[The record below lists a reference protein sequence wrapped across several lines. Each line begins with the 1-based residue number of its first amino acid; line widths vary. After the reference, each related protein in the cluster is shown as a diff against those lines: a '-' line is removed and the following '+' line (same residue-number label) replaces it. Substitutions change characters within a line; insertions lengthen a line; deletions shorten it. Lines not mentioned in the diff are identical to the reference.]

1 MMLPV
6 GMFLVYC
13 MILILRGF
21 FTPNTKMLELMDE
34 DAQLKKA
41 PFLFSLLICIYD
53 ALNSIGYNGL
63 LHLFL

>member
-1 MMLPV
+1 MMLSV
-6 GMFLVYC
+6 GMFVLYDSYSQG
-13 MILILRGF
+13 L

-41 PFLFSLLICIYD
+41 LFLFSLLICIYD